1 MRSESSWRSRAAAL
15 ARHAAGAAGLGLA
28 WIVLSGSPAAAL
40 GEITDIVGGAASSVV
55 STVSDTAAAPVQ
67 ILPGGEDAAGPVTGT
82 LGGVTSTTTSSLA
95 SVVEAAPAAV
105 GPVLPEP
112 LEPLVPVL
120 EETTG
125 AASGLVQDLGG
136 TTAGVL
142 ELADTVVEDPLQVLP
157 VPAAPPLP
165 DIVTPPAP
173 TQPAASSVPAPAAD
187 SASLIAAA
195 PAQPVWEPTILVR
208 LAASGLALAPEAR
221 ALVPVLGSFTGP
233 PDGWRFDLSLLAMPA
248 SPGAVGSG
256 GMLGGPLLALA
267 GGAFLLALMW
277 RAGPR
282 LFRSAPG
289 LPASPA
295 FDPGSTPD

>member
-105 GPVLPEP
+105 EPVLPEP

-136 TTAGVL
+136 TTTDVL

-157 VPAAPPLP
+157 VPVA
-165 DIVTPPAP
+165 PPAP
-173 TQPAASSVPAPAAD
+173 GITTSPAPAQPAAAAAVPAPAD
-187 SASLIAAA
+187 SAPALATA
-195 PAQPVWEPTILVR
+195 PVEPVWEPTILVR

-221 ALVPVLGSFTGP
+221 AMVPVLGSLTGP
-233 PDGWRFDLSLLAMPA
+233 PDSWQFDLSLLAMPA
-248 SPGAVGSG
+248 SPGTLGSG
-256 GMLGGPLLALA
+256 GMLSSPLLALA
-267 GGAFLLALMW
+267 GGGFLLALMW

-282 LFRSAPG
+282 LFRAAPG